1 VSESYG
7 PIKLTQEQWNQVGR
21 PDPAAAPVVTNVV
34 VLTESDIQR
43 GVIDLLRTL
52 SFVTYHTW
60 LSKHSEPGFPDVF
73 AVDEQGIIVAV
84 ECKGPKGRVT
94 EAQRAW
100 IVKLDRVPGCA
111 FSGVVGPSS
120 GPEWLGYDEAL
131 FVIAERVAA
140 MRGTG

>member
-1 VSESYG
+1 METET
-7 PIKLTQEQWNQVGR
+7 L
-21 PDPAAAPVVTNVV
+21 
-34 VLTESDIQR
+34 VLTEAAIQK
-43 GVIDLLRTL
+43 GIIDKLRWLGLTC
-52 SFVTYHTW
+52 YHTW

-111 FSGVVGPSS
+111 FSAVVGPSWGS
-120 GPEWLGYDEAL
+120 GWMGYDEAL
-131 FVIAERVAA
+131 FVIQERVAA
-140 MRGTG
+140 MRGTR